1 MMERAGKPA
10 DNFESEAA
18 PQRNGAV
25 ISAHHKIKLHGL
37 EAAFAGALQ
46 RMRAHGASH
55 APAGGPRSR
64 DVATVGDVRAAALL
78 VGLQE
83 ISAENLGICLCDE
96 DFMLGSEPI
105 SERFLAAPLSRQAV
119 GLPSANGGLQ
129 NRPNGIGVVRQ

>member
-18 PQRNGAV
+18 PQRNGGV

-83 ISAENLGICLCDE
+83 ISAENLGICWCDE
-96 DFMLGSEPI
+96 DFVLGSEPKVAR
-105 SERFLAAPLSRQAV
+105 SLAERSSAQGV
-119 GLPSANGGLQ
+119 GP
-129 NRPNGIGVVRQ
+129 